1 MNNIIDFL
9 TSKEVIVVYIVAAI
23 ACFLAFII
31 YLIDKNYAKHKRKQN
46 TRELNKL
53 VEEVNDVINEG
64 KTQENPIPLVE
75 NPEPVMIKTEPVIK
89 NTEPAMVKNEPAMIK
104 NAEPVMAN
112 TSVNN
117 PAVVQNIKNDEKV
130 PNNEVV
136 SVTQEQASDNIVL
149 ENLNKIETLEEVK
162 EPVVLE
168 QPVAKVTN
176 VIVEE
181 KPKEEVLKYTSIE
194 PDPEQARLE
203 LKKVVQELEE
213 KENSNDIIDLTAYE
227 EEQESNAIISLE
239 ELVKKS
245 KEMYAANELS
255 QYKDEGNEPI
265 SLQDL
270 EKRANREQNIA
281 EYSEPFIIENVV
293 PKISEEE
300 IKEMTETNVN
310 NSVVAED
317 KKQVRLDDL
326 NTIVKER
333 PVAYQT
339 TTKFKSSPVISP
351 IYGIEKRESTNNN
364 NDIELENTANYD
376 KLDEEIRKTNEFL
389 MTLKELQKHLD

>member
-64 KTQENPIPLVE
+64 KTQENPVPLVE

-89 NTEPAMVKNEPAMIK
+89 NTEPVIVKNEPAMVK
-104 NAEPVMAN
+104 NVEPVMVN

-117 PAVVQNIKNDEKV
+117 PVVVQNIKNDEKV

-149 ENLNKIETLEEVK
+149 ENLNKIETLEEAK

-213 KENSNDIIDLTAYE
+213 KENSNEIIDLTAYE

-310 NSVVAED
+310 NSVVEED

-333 PVAYQT
+333 PAAYQT
-339 TTKFKSSPVISP
+339 TTKFRSSPVISP

-364 NDIELENTANYD
+364 SDIELENTANYD